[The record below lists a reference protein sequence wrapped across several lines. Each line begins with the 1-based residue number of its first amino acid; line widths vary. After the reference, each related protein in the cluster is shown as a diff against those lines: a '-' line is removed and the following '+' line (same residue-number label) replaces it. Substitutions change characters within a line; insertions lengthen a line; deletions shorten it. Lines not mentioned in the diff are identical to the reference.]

1 MYRSFPS
8 SRRIRICAIRTR
20 APTAR
25 RASTRSDFSAD
36 PTTIASV
43 RATGKAK
50 TVHDT
55 GRPLRLPRLHPAL
68 VYVSFS
74 IQKEKKIF
82 LLLYFCLFTFP
93 WFSLQ
98 FDSIHHAAIKPRHV
112 QSCLVWEPYHHLAV
126 LLGLLFTHRQK
137 GFFSVSLSLALARSI
152 TQVGLSSQLLTH
164 KNYRYFFLLFG
175 KLTAKHAFF

>member
-1 MYRSFPS
+1 MYCSFISHPKQKQKN
-8 SRRIRICAIRTR
+8 RRILICAIQIR

-25 RASTRSDFSAD
+25 RASTRSDYSVD

-55 GRPLRLPRLHPAL
+55 DRPLRRPRLHPAL
-68 VYVSFS
+68 VYVSF
-74 IQKEKKIF
+74 KKKTIF
-82 LLLYFCLFTFP
+82 VCIFFF
-93 WFSLQ
+93 FFQ

-112 QSCLVWEPYHHLAV
+112 PSCLVCERYHHLAV

-137 GFFSVSLSLALARSI
+137 GIFPFLSHS
-152 TQVGLSSQLLTH
+152 LTH
-164 KNYRYFFLLFG
+164 SRGCQVKF
-175 KLTAKHAFF
+175 